1 MKKPL
6 ALNAPYLLFIGD
18 TDNPTY
24 AKTALGIVQ
33 WRPQLVAGQWRFPG
47 NRLDLGVPEMS
58 IEHAIKAGVKS
69 VVIGI
74 APVGGE
80 MDTHSQEQLAKA
92 AEAGLDIVSGLHTQ
106 LETIHCIAAAAAK
119 SNASLI
125 NVRTPPASIGIG
137 NGHKRTGRRV
147 LMVGTDCSV
156 GKKYTAL
163 ALTECLKSLGLK
175 ATFRATGQTGIMIAG
190 QGIAIDAVVA
200 DFIAGAAEQISPDNA
215 ADHWDVIEGQGS
227 LFNPS
232 YAGVSLGLLHGSQPD
247 ALVICHDAMR
257 TMIDSCPHIP
267 VPSVQQCIDLNLRCA
282 RLTNSNVRCVG
293 VSVNTSALTDDQRLI
308 YLQDLS
314 AQIGLPCI
322 DPLITGCDILAQVL
336 ADFDAKI

>member
-1 MKKPL
+1 MPSKTSL
-6 ALNAPYLLFIGD
+6 SLNAPYLLFIGD
-18 TDNPTY
+18 IDNPTY

-33 WRPQLVAGQWRFPG
+33 WRPQLVAGQWRFSG
-47 NRLDLGVPEMS
+47 NDLDLGVPEMS
-58 IEHAIKAGVKS
+58 VEQAIEAGVKS

-74 APVGGE
+74 APVGGN
-80 MDTHSQEQLAKA
+80 MDTHSQEQLVKA
-92 AEAGLDIVSGLHTQ
+92 AEAGLDIVSGLHTR
-106 LETIHCIAAAAAK
+106 LEAIPCIAAAAAK
-119 SNASLI
+119 SNARLI
-125 NVRTPPASIGIG
+125 NVRIPPASIGIG
-137 NGHKRTGRRV
+137 NGRKRTGRRV

-163 ALTECLKSLGLK
+163 SLTESLKSLGQK

-200 DFIAGAAEQISPDNA
+200 DFVAGAAEQISPDNA

-247 ALVICHDAMR
+247 ALVVCHDAMR

-267 VPSVQQCIDLNLRCA
+267 VPSVHQCIDLNLRCA
-282 RLTNSNVRCVG
+282 RLTNPSVRCVG
-293 VSVNTSALTDDQRLI
+293 ISVNTSELTDDQRLI

-314 AQIGLPCI
+314 KQIGLPCI
-322 DPLITGCDILAQVL
+322 DPLITGCDALAQAL
-336 ADFDAKI
+336 AHLKA